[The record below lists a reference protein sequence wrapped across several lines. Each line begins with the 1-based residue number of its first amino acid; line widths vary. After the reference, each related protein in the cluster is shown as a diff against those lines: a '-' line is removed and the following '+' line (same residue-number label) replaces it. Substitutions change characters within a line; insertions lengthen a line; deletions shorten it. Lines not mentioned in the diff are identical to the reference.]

1 MIRVTKVREY
11 FPINQKTGEWELY
24 PIGEEYETRKF
35 KTLEEAIKWV
45 KEDVKQHDV
54 EFNDLEECNY
64 NDLQVNVVE
73 EEFDRD
79 TGRWVKVG
87 VNVCYWFERVSK
99 INTRKIL
106 EKTRS
111 G

>member
-1 MIRVTKVREY
+1 MIRITKVREY
-11 FPINQKTGEWELY
+11 FPINQKTGEWELVCTGD
-24 PIGEEYETRKF
+24 IRETKEF
-35 KTLEEAIKWV
+35 KNLQEAIEWV
-45 KEDVKQHDV
+45 KEDVKEHGV
-54 EFNDLEECNY
+54 EFSDLEECNG

>member
-1 MIRVTKVREY
+1 MSNEIKNKFDDIDGKIDFV
-11 FPINQKTGEWELY
+11 IELCQ
-24 PIGEEYETRKF
+24 
-35 KTLEEAIKWV
+35 TLQQENSELMLKIK
-45 KEDVKQHDV
+45 
-54 EFNDLEECNY
+54 DLETQL
-64 NDLQVNVVE
+64 DKKNVVE

-106 EKTRS
+106 EKVR
-111 G
+111 GE